1 MDSSRLRTHL
11 LREHGRTEPNIAGLP
26 LAHLH
31 RFEHVEQAMGLISLR
46 HRHSAN
52 GPKHRPRPPL
62 SLD

>member
-11 LREHGRTEPNIAGLP
+11 LRQHSRTGRDIAGLP

-46 HRHSAN
+46 HRHSVN
-52 GPKHRPRPPL
+52 GPSQAARRARGIA
-62 SLD
+62 